1 MSAHAVAAAAE
12 PPVSW
17 AVPGQTLVIVSDAH
31 IGAAPAQVEAA
42 LLDFLDAVPSLG
54 DSLLINGDLFQFWFA
69 YRQVI
74 PRRGFTVAARV
85 AAVARR
91 IPVAIVGGNHD
102 RWGDA
107 FWAEQ
112 PGIRYDR
119 HALRFEAG
127 GRRVFAVHGDG
138 LPPRRG
144 FRPLLQRIVGHP
156 VTSLTYRWLHPD
168 LGVPL
173 ANAAAPFLGGG
184 PATAAQRDR
193 RAEEQRR
200 WAEAAIQGDASA
212 DLLVM
217 GHTHVPALAEVAPGR
232 TYLNPGAWIDG
243 LRYAVVRGADV
254 RLLQY
259 SP

>member
-1 MSAHAVAAAAE
+1 
-12 PPVSW
+12 
-17 AVPGQTLVIVSDAH
+17 VPEQTLVVVSDAH
-31 IGAAPAQVEAA
+31 IGAAPAETEAA

-74 PRRGFTVAARV
+74 PRRGFAVAARV
-85 AAVARR
+85 AAIARR
-91 IPVAIVGGNHD
+91 LPVAIVGGNHD

-107 FWAEQ
+107 FWADQ
-112 PGIRYDR
+112 PGVRYAR

-127 GRRVFAVHGDG
+127 GRRIHAVHGDG
-138 LPPRRG
+138 LPRRRG

-156 VTSLTYRWLHPD
+156 LTSITYRWLHPD

-184 PATAAQRDR
+184 PASPAQRDR
-193 RAEEQRR
+193 RAAEQQR
-200 WAEAAIQGDASA
+200 WAEAAVRRDSSV

-217 GHTHVPALAEVAPGR
+217 GHTHAPALVDVEPGR
-232 TYLNPGAWIDG
+232 TYLNPGAWVEG
-243 LRYAVVRGADV
+243 LRYATVCGGAV
-254 RLLQY
+254 RLLQHTG
-259 SP
+259 